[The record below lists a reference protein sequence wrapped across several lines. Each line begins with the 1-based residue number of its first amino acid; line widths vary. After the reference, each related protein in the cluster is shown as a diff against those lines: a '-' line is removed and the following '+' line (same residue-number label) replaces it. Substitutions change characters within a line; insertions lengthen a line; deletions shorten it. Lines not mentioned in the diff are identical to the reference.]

1 MAAAGKSKE
10 IAWSPQCQAAFQG
23 AKDALAKAAQL
34 HHPSLFTGTA
44 LSVDASDSAVGAEL
58 AQRSRDGSWR
68 PIAFFSRTLSSTEK
82 KYSAFDRELLAIYL
96 GIKHFRHFLEGRSFA
111 VYTDHKPLTFA
122 LESGTDRSPRQ
133 SRHLSFIAEF
143 TADIRHVKGTSNI
156 VADMLSR
163 PEPALAVSAAKVQAI
178 DYAAMAEAQ
187 DAAAAQDTSLKI
199 TKVAWNGILLLC
211 DSSTGTIRPLVPE
224 AFRKQIFQAV
234 HCLSHPGARPTT
246 RMLSAKFVWKGC
258 LLYTSPSPRD

>member
-1 MAAAGKSKE
+1 MPLQRQPCSTTPHCSQGRLSPSTPPTPPWGQSWPRGPGTEAGDPLPSSQGR
-10 IAWSPQCQAAFQG
+10 SP
-23 AKDALAKAAQL
+23 
-34 HHPSLFTGTA
+34 PPRRNTP
-44 LSVDASDSAVGAEL
+44 
-58 AQRSRDGSWR
+58 RS
-68 PIAFFSRTLSSTEK
+68 T
-82 KYSAFDRELLAIYL
+82 ELLAIYL

-122 LESGTDRSPRQ
+122 LDSGTDRSPRQ

-143 TADIRHVKGTSNI
+143 TADIRHIKGTSNI

-187 DAAAAQDTSLKI
+187 DAGAAQDTSLRLE
-199 TKVAWNGILLLC
+199 KVAWKGVLLLC
-211 DSSTGTIRPLVPE
+211 DSSTGTFRPLVPE

-234 HCLSHPGARPTT
+234 HCLSHPGA
-246 RMLSAKFVWKGC
+246 
-258 LLYTSPSPRD
+258 